1 MISEYVYTKFSEVA
15 LIIQVY
21 VEISDKVTFDL
32 FTVCKSCLVQHLEE
46 KNTCPDCNLVIHQSH
61 PLQYISH
68 DRTMQDIVYKL
79 VPNLQE
85 SEYLELPLF
94 PS

>member
-1 MISEYVYTKFSEVA
+1 M
-15 LIIQVY
+15 
-21 VEISDKVTFDL
+21 
-32 FTVCKSCLVQHLEE
+32 QHLEE
-46 KNTCPDCNLVIHQSH
+46 KNTCPDCELVIHQSH

-85 SEYLELPLF
+85 SKCCFKCIMVLWRFLSGFLSVGSTNVDGGGSKEENSENLRF
-94 PS
+94 